1 MLLCPSVGY
10 PYQPPRNQCEVILL
24 CFACTFL
31 LLTSPCF
38 FASINDKIVET
49 LSSNG
54 VTSENETIHTPP
66 PSFNS
71 IQSWG
76 EYGSQVT
83 YSYML
88 FEQQLSLA

>member
-1 MLLCPSVGY
+1 M
-10 PYQPPRNQCEVILL
+10 
-24 CFACTFL
+24 
-31 LLTSPCF
+31 F

-71 IQSWG
+71 IQSWD

-83 YSYML
+83 YRYML
-88 FEQQLSLA
+88 FEQQLSLAWREWGRESLIFSFLILHNIRKAFN

>member
-1 MLLCPSVGY
+1 M
-10 PYQPPRNQCEVILL
+10 
-24 CFACTFL
+24 
-31 LLTSPCF
+31 F

-88 FEQQLSLA
+88 FEQQLSLAWRELVRESLIFPFLILHNIRKAFN

>member
-1 MLLCPSVGY
+1 MIYTVD
-10 PYQPPRNQCEVILL
+10 PPL
-24 CFACTFL
+24 FACTFL
-31 LLTSPCF
+31 LLSSSCF

-88 FEQQLSLA
+88 FERQLSLA